1 MHELSLVAN
10 LFDVIERHVKEH
22 KPKAVTRV
30 RVQLGRMSGVVPEL
44 FETAFDT
51 YKKGTLAED
60 AELEIVV
67 VPVKARCRSCRR
79 IFRPTPD
86 AFRCPHCDSDRW
98 KLLEGTDIVL
108 DKIEI
113 EI

>member
-1 MHELSLVAN
+1 MHELSLVAS
-10 LFDVIERHVKEH
+10 LFDVIECHVKEQN
-22 KPKAVTRV
+22 PKAVTRV

-79 IFRPTPD
+79 IFRPAPD
-86 AFRCPHCDSDRW
+86 AYSCPHCGSDRW

-108 DKIEI
+108 EKIEI